1 MKIMKVTIMPK
12 KNKIYHLLEMT
23 AQDWV
28 QNSNDVPFEVKNDF
42 VLFAGYME
50 RYLSNKYEYETEWDR
65 NEDVFIRIFDDSPI
79 DKTHRKIALRVSF
92 HKRFIEVCYEGLMIS
107 HMYISYAKTPIVEFR
122 PVSDAWGKTRA
133 WDEARKIRDAF
144 NQLFRNIF
152 KEEQE

>member
-1 MKIMKVTIMPK
+1 MPK

-42 VLFAGYME
+42 VLFAGYLE
-50 RYLSNKYEYETEWDR
+50 RFLSNRYEYETEWDR

-92 HKRFIEVCYEGLMIS
+92 HKRFIEVCHEGLMVCN
-107 HMYISYAKTPIVEFR
+107 MYISDAKAPVIGFR
-122 PVSDAWGKTRA
+122 SVPNTCT
-133 WDEARKIRDAF
+133 EALGIQKVF
-144 NQLFRNIF
+144 NELFRDTF
-152 KEEQE
+152 KRRNEKWISIW